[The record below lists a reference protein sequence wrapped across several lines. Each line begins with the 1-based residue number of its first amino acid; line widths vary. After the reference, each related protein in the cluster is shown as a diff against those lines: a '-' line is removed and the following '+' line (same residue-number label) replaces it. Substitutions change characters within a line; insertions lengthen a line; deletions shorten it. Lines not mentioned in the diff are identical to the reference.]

1 MNLKNLQYYVEVCEE
16 RSFTKASENLYLSQS
31 TLSKAIKNLE
41 DELGYVLIDRSSK
54 HFQLTDKGMILYES
68 GGKLLHQIK
77 KSVKIIKDELSNS
90 KGKLVIGIPPVIST
104 VYFSQI
110 VYQFKQDYPDIEL
123 HVIEAGAH
131 TLNKLLEDNRLDMAI
146 LITPLEEGKYFKQVV
161 ASDEAVLLVNKD
173 HPLAMTPEISFS
185 ELKGER
191 FILLDE
197 TYMIHHQIV
206 KKAHDAGFEPN
217 IIGKS
222 TQWDYIC
229 ELVGNDFGVT
239 ILPRPI
245 LHRFHLDNIRV
256 IPFAQGFFPWNIVM
270 CTCKRRQC
278 TEVMNIFW
286 DYVPKHIPHP

>member
-1 MNLKNLQYYVEVCEE
+1 MNLKNLRYFVEVCEE

-31 TLSKAIKNLE
+31 TLSKAIKSLE
-41 DELGYVLIDRSSK
+41 DELGYVLIDRTSK
-54 HFQLTDKGMILYES
+54 NFQLTDKGAILLEQ

-77 KSVKIIKDELSNS
+77 KEITTIKNELSDTR
-90 KGKLVIGIPPVIST
+90 GKLVVGIPPVIST

-110 VYQFKQDYPDIEL
+110 VYQFKKDYPDIEL

-146 LITPLEEGKYFKQVV
+146 LISPLEEGKYFKQVI

-173 HPLAMTPEISFS
+173 HPLAMTGQITFDKLRDE
-185 ELKGER
+185 G

-197 TYMIHHQIV
+197 TYMIHYQILE
-206 KKAHDAGFEPN
+206 KAREAGFEAN
-217 IIGKS
+217 VIGKS

-256 IPFAQGFFPWNIVM
+256 IPFPKGFFPWDIVM
-270 CTCKRRQC
+270 CTCKKRQC
-278 TEVMNIFW
+278 TEVMKIFW
-286 DYVPKHIPHP
+286 DYVPKNIPQP